1 MKYRY
6 IITLGFA
13 SLLTL
18 GSCGE
23 DFLYKSPQGS
33 IDEAQLTTPDGVE
46 LLVINAYANLTENDW
61 GASRLTGLWV
71 ACMVVMPI
79 RDQTPAIS
87 PF

>member
-13 SLLTL
+13 SLLAL

-46 LLVINAYANLTENDW
+46 LLVINAYANLTENDCM
-61 GASRLTGLWV
+61 SVRLTGLWEV
-71 ACMVVMPI
+71 CTVVMRIKDQI
-79 RDQTPAIS
+79 RVTNL
-87 PF
+87 F

>member
-33 IDEAQLTTPDGVE
+33 IDEVQLTTPDGVE

-61 GASRLTGLWV
+61 GASPLNWAMV

>member
-61 GASRLTGLWV
+61 
-71 ACMVVMPI
+71 
-79 RDQTPAIS
+79 
-87 PF
+87 

>member
-61 GASRLTGLWV
+61 GASPFNWAMGGS
-71 ACMVVMPI
+71 MVVMPI

>member
-46 LLVINAYANLTENDW
+46 LLVINAYANLTETI
-61 GASRLTGLWV
+61 GEPVRLTGLWV

>member
-46 LLVINAYANLTENDW
+46 LLVINA
-61 GASRLTGLWV
+61 
-71 ACMVVMPI
+71 
-79 RDQTPAIS
+79 TP
-87 PF
+87 